1 MFFLI
6 AGKNFGDEMTS
17 HDIHLQSEGN
27 RLRRYWEE
35 KYGKGS
41 NDSKPI
47 KKLKRVDQK
56 DCNMLEEPADSLINT
71 KRHR

>member
-27 RLRRYWEE
+27 RWRRYWEE
-35 KYGKGS
+35 KYRKGS

-47 KKLKRVDQK
+47 
-56 DCNMLEEPADSLINT
+56 
-71 KRHR
+71 